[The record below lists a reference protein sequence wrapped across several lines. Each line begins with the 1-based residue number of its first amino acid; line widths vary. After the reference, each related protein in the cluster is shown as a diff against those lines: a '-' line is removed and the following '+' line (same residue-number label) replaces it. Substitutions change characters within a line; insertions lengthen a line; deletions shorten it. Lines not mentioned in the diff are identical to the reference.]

1 METGN
6 YCNCD
11 TEKLLQ
17 TSKDIDTLLTEYE
30 NDINDF
36 FELLNFRKQDQSAW
50 TGNNAKKYTDVV
62 TLDKQEYLS
71 FGEGIKDISK
81 GYRDFANDLETTIK
95 ENEDDC
101 ESGQDEFIFS
111 YRTGG
116 W

>member
-6 YCNCD
+6 YFNCD

-50 TGNNAKKYTDVV
+50 TGNN
-62 TLDKQEYLS
+62 
-71 FGEGIKDISK
+71 DISK

-101 ESGQDEFIFS
+101 ESGQDEYIFS